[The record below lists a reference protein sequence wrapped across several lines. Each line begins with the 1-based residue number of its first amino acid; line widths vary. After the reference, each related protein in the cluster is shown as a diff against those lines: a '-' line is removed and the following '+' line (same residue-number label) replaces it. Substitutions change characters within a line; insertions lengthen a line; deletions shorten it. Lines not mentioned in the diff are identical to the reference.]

1 MKKIFVYTNIL
12 LLLTVS
18 FSACKK
24 TIDKDYLNPELSTK
38 PIISGFF
45 TAMLN
50 SDRVR
55 PAYWNLRTFFFPQA
69 AIYAQTTSFDNVNT
83 AYQEVDGY
91 IGNYWSDFYYP
102 AGNGSGPMALYRSMQ
117 AAYTALSASDQA
129 DQQVYIEAAKIVLD
143 ERAAKMVDDWGDIPF
158 SQAGNLETA
167 STIKNPVFDDQK
179 TLYYSLISDLN
190 DAATYFGS
198 AKLAGNI
205 QASFTKSDILLQGNL
220 LKWQE
225 YANSARLRLLMRI
238 SYYDEATAKAAVTTM
253 LSSPATYPLIDGGGT
268 GDYNPGN
275 TDVLLQALTTNTS
288 STLYS
293 ALTEIDSYWA
303 TDYKLNTLML
313 PANDPRIPVI
323 YDKYGKTVG
332 GTFVPNK
339 TYKAMPISYTSA
351 QQDTAYTNYSIVD
364 STTFLNNVKMPG
376 IVITAS
382 EVNFLKAEA
391 YERWGLGNAASAYNL
406 ALNQSVYFYFY
417 LNGLGGGTVSLPSD
431 AAISTF
437 LASSTINYT
446 LAPDQKHRLAL
457 IYDQKWLHFGF
468 LQSDEAWAEYRR
480 TGYPLLTFPTQTLVG
495 YQTPPTRL
503 LYPTVETAYNTN
515 YGAVK
520 AKDTRTTLI
529 FWDVAH

>member
-1 MKKIFVYTNIL
+1 MKKIFVYTSVL

-24 TIDKDYLNPELSTK
+24 AIDKDYLNPELSTK

-55 PAYWNLRTFFFPQA
+55 PAYWNLRTFFFPQ
-69 AIYAQTTSFDNVNT
+69 ISVYAQTTTFDNVNT
-83 AYQEVDGY
+83 AYQQIDGY
-91 IGNYWSDFYYP
+91 TGQYWSDFYYP
-102 AGNGSGPMALYRSMQ
+102 SSNGSGPMALYRSMQ
-117 AAYTALSASDQA
+117 AAYKNLSASDQA
-129 DQQVYIEAAKIVLD
+129 DQQVYLEAAKIVLD
-143 ERAAKMVDDWGDIPF
+143 ERAAKMIDDWGDIPF

-167 STIKNPVFDDQK
+167 SVIKNPVFDDQK
-179 TLYYSLISDLN
+179 ALYYSFISDL
-190 DAATYFGS
+190 DEAATYFGS
-198 AKLAGNI
+198 AKLSSNV
-205 QASFTKSDILLQGNL
+205 QAAFTKADILLAGSL
-220 LKWQE
+220 TKWQE

-238 SYYDEATAKAAVTTM
+238 SYYDESTAKAAVTTM
-253 LSSPATYPLIDGGGT
+253 LSNPSAYPLIDGGGK
-268 GDYNPGN
+268 GDYSPAG
-275 TDVLLQALTTNTS
+275 TDVLLQPLTTTTS

-303 TDYKLNTLML
+303 TDYKLNKLMI

-323 YDKYGKTVG
+323 YDKYGQTVN

-339 TYKAMPISYTSA
+339 NYGAMPVTYTTA
-351 QQDTAYTNYSIVD
+351 QQDTAYFKYSIVD
-364 STTFLNNVKMPG
+364 STTFLNNIKMPG

-391 YERWGLGNAASAYNL
+391 YERWGLGDAKAAYNL
-406 ALNQSVYFYFY
+406 ALNQSVYFYYY
-417 LNGLGGGTVSLPSD
+417 LNSIGGGNVALPSD
-431 AAISTF
+431 ADIATF
-437 LASSTINYT
+437 EANANVNYT
-446 LAPDQKHRLAL
+446 GTTAQKLAL

-480 TGYPLLTFPTQTLVG
+480 TGYPVLTFPTETLIG

-503 LYPTVETAYNTN
+503 VYPTVETAYNTN
-515 YGAVK
+515 YSAVK

-529 FWDVAH
+529 FWDVSH